1 VAKEAPPVETVEI
14 SEEVA
19 EQAPVAHAAEGQAVA
34 GESGP
39 SGAITQETAEEN
51 LAAPVT
57 ELVTED

>member
-1 VAKEAPPVETVEI
+1 MAEEAPPAEPVQI

-19 EQAPVAHAAEGQAVA
+19 EQAPVAHAAESPAVV
-34 GESGP
+34 EDGP